1 MKKNAI
7 YGQSGGVTPV
17 INSSASG
24 TIRAAISN
32 DKINLVYG
40 ALNGIDGIIKQNIV
54 DLTSEDPREIE
65 KISYSPGAVFGSC
78 RRKLSEEDYDKIFK
92 VFSAN
97 NIGYFY
103 YNGGNDSMETA
114 HSIAIKAK
122 EIGYDLKVIGIPK
135 TVDND
140 LMKTDHCPGFGSAA
154 KFTATAMLEATKDLK
169 SMHTTSTQVFI
180 LESMGRHAGWLAA
193 SGALAGINGEE
204 TPEIIL
210 MPEVPFDQDKFLQ
223 KVEYS
228 LLDDGFCAIIAS
240 EALIGNDGK
249 FISTSD
255 FVDEFGNV
263 QLGKVGIYLE
273 KLIKNNLGKK
283 VHVSLPDYLQ
293 RSSRHIA
300 SFSDWQEASEV
311 GAAAVMYSTDM
322 GLTDKMVAIIR
333 DYDNPYL
340 SHYEPVDLEGIAGET
355 KTMPSE
361 FIGEDNMSVTDEF
374 IKYVRPLIKGE
385 APNLFLN
392 GIPTYPDLKMKKIT
406 KKNI

>member
-17 INSSASG
+17 INSSAAG
-24 TIRAAISN
+24 TIRAAISS
-32 DKINLVYG
+32 DKIERVYVS
-40 ALNGIDGIIKQNIV
+40 LNGIDGILKQNIV
-54 DLTSEDPREIE
+54 DMTVENPMEIE
-65 KISYSPGAVFGSC
+65 KISYAPGAIFGSC
-78 RRKLSEEDYDKIFK
+78 RRKLTEEDYDKIFK
-92 VFSAN
+92 IFSLN

-114 HSIAIKAK
+114 HLIAKKAEK
-122 EIGYDLKVIGIPK
+122 IGYDLKVIGIPK

-154 KFTATAMLEATKDLK
+154 KFTSIAMLEATKDLK
-169 SMHTTSTQVFI
+169 SMHTSSTQVFI

-193 SGALAGINGEE
+193 SGVLAGINGEE
-204 TPEIIL
+204 IPEIIL

-240 EALIGNDGK
+240 EALTGADGK

-263 QLGKVGIYLE
+263 QLGKVGICLE

-300 SFSDWQEASEV
+300 SFVDWQEASQV
-311 GAAAVMYSTDM
+311 GTVAVIYSTEYGM
-322 GLTDKMVAIIR
+322 TDKMVAIVR
-333 DYDNPYL
+333 DNNDPYI
-340 SHYEPVDLEGIAGET
+340 SHFEPVELEGIAGET
-355 KTMPSE
+355 KIMPSE
-361 FIGEDNMSVTDEF
+361 FIGEDNMSVSEKF
-374 IKYVRPLIKGE
+374 IEYVRPLIKGE

-392 GIPTYPDLKMKKIT
+392 GIPTYPKLKL
-406 KKNI
+406 KNISKKEI